1 MFSFHELLCSKFVQH
16 TCIVFDVVG
25 IVVIVTGSTIR
36 IDPCKTKIK
45 KNFTREEYRLRGH
58 SCWIKKQASSLLPQP
73 NLSLAVVTSIHKP
86 RIIMSIHFH
95 KHVQWMLYYSVQC
108 NMTMQQ

>member
-1 MFSFHELLCSKFVQH
+1 MLKICAAYMSF
-16 TCIVFDVVG
+16 VFVVG

-36 IDPCKTKIK
+36 IDLGKTKIK

-73 NLSLAVVTSIHKP
+73 NLSLAVVTSIHSLKP
-86 RIIMSIHFH
+86 RIYNVHPLPQTCTMDA
-95 KHVQWMLYYSVQC
+95 LLQC
-108 NMTMQQ
+108 ITV

>member
-1 MFSFHELLCSKFVQH
+1 MLKICAAYMYFV
-16 TCIVFDVVG
+16 FVVG

-36 IDPCKTKIK
+36 IDLCKTKMKK

-73 NLSLAVVTSIHKP
+73 NLSLAVVTSIHSLKP
-86 RIIMSIHFH
+86 RIYNVHPLPQTCTMDA
-95 KHVQWMLYYSVQC
+95 LLQC
-108 NMTMQQ
+108 ITV

>member
-1 MFSFHELLCSKFVQH
+1 MLKICAAYMYFV
-16 TCIVFDVVG
+16 FVVG

-36 IDPCKTKIK
+36 IDLCKTKIK

-73 NLSLAVVTSIHKP
+73 SLSLAVVTSIHSLKP
-86 RIIMSIHFH
+86 RIYNVHPLPQTCTMDA
-95 KHVQWMLYYSVQC
+95 LLQC
-108 NMTMQQ
+108 ITV